1 MTKTRKSYT
10 MRKTAKKHHDMYCC
24 DATFHGLHGWHK
36 ALFEELGWMILAKH
50 RGIIEKT
57 TVYKHSIERLKTS
70 IEHKLKDTKD
80 HDRKEDLKILHEN
93 VLVLHEHAMKDL

>member
-1 MTKTRKSYT
+1 MTKTRK
-10 MRKTAKKHHDMYCC
+10 MRPIRKTAKKYHIYCC

-36 ALFEELGWMILAKH
+36 ALYEELGWMVLAKH
-50 RGIIEKT
+50 RGLTDKT
-57 TVYKHSIERLKTS
+57 ATYKHSIERLKNTL
-70 IEHKLKDTKD
+70 EDKLKQTKD